1 MIPLSGLCHINSA
14 IIRSR
19 LRYRIGFWRGAGL
32 VSGCAA
38 GGVSCCGFVAG
49 ISVPESAAVSLLE
62 FEVLSGASLRSSAL
76 FAMLAVSC
84 SSGSAVSGVV
94 SGDSAGSGVSTIVG
108 GSFVSGTSEVVVSV
122 GAIITASRKKANI
135 TNAFNFPANRSFAAR
150 KFITDGIGSAQIAM
164 NASKILAKEGK
175 NTIAL
180 NPIKTTTAQRK
191 IVEIFLGGLSFCGG
205 VVPDEETRLLEEPTA
220 LLLPLD
226 DAPPSFV
233 E

>member
-1 MIPLSGLCHINSA
+1 M
-14 IIRSR
+14 
-19 LRYRIGFWRGAGL
+19 
-32 VSGCAA
+32 
-38 GGVSCCGFVAG
+38 
-49 ISVPESAAVSLLE
+49 
-62 FEVLSGASLRSSAL
+62 
-76 FAMLAVSC
+76 
-84 SSGSAVSGVV
+84 
-94 SGDSAGSGVSTIVG
+94 
-108 GSFVSGTSEVVVSV
+108 SGTSEVVVSV

-191 IVEIFLGGLSFCGG
+191 IVEILLGG